1 MRKRSGAHYE
11 KSQQIRQFRQL
22 RVARRAAA
30 ESGGGRTDLRLAWRA
45 RIRIPCVTTSLGS
58 PCMMGGSPHMPMG
71 LPREVSPRSL
81 APSPRALR
89 MSASPRLPTSSSVSS
104 TNRTSSILR
113 GGGRLYTSPPLDGY
127 TEQEMVAEAQV
138 RWRPPAYRWR
148 RRGPDLSVY
157 VYMISLRSPYHVH
170 ADVCI
175 DSRPG
180 PPAIVHAGT
189 PQAQRAVAAD
199 ETAPGCFIGGRT
211 VRGDEG
217 PPDGRQAR
225 QAGAQPTPLSGRPT
239 RAVTLVHTPSSHTPI
254 ALPSLMRAVPCI
266 LLGSAPRAFL
276 VHPHMYVYPSSSVLI

>member
-1 MRKRSGAHYE
+1 MHD
-11 KSQQIRQFRQL
+11 
-22 RVARRAAA
+22 
-30 ESGGGRTDLRLAWRA
+30 GGLASHA
-45 RIRIPCVTTSLGS
+45 DGLTS
-58 PCMMGGSPHMPMG
+58 
-71 LPREVSPRSL
+71 R
-81 APSPRALR
+81 
-89 MSASPRLPTSSSVSS
+89 SVSS
-104 TNRTSSILR
+104 FAGALSACAEDVCISSSAHVEQCLVDEPHVQHSAR
-113 GGGRLYTSPPLDGY
+113 RRSPLHLPAARWLHGAGDGGRGAGTVAAARVPLAAERPGY
-127 TEQEMVAEAQV
+127 IST
-138 RWRPPAYRWR
+138 
-148 RRGPDLSVY
+148 
-157 VYMISLRSPYHVH
+157 SLRSPYHVH